1 MLVSG
6 IYENMCFPM
15 LNTIKM
21 SVLTYICFFAHYETI
36 LTLLYSLYGLYNSV
50 YIWGS
55 QKTPEY
61 RGGHCKTPEY
71 RVREEK
77 K

>member
-1 MLVSG
+1 MLSNAEHNKNECPNL
-6 IYENMCFPM
+6 YLF
-15 LNTIKM
+15 
-21 SVLTYICFFAHYETI
+21 FFAHYETI